1 MRKSFA
7 SLLTAQKEPRPL
19 YKGRGLIPVL
29 PPFFPQGSHNCGS
42 CSTASGAIR
51 ATAENKNCAPGCR
64 SVSALRYCPAITVS
78 FRYGLQE
85 PSGPRRVFRSAIKLQ
100 DVFAISFPR
109 ASHQP
114 AAFCAFPLRLLVP
127 FHTFA
132 ICFSIR
138 YVCIIDNSFCRV
150 NNYLYFTSNR
160 KV

>member
-85 PSGPRRVFRSAIKLQ
+85 PSGPSTR
-100 DVFAISFPR
+100 
-109 ASHQP
+109 
-114 AAFCAFPLRLLVP
+114 VP
-127 FHTFA
+127 FCHKAPGCIRNKLSARLSSTG
-132 ICFSIR
+132 CFLCVPLTATCSLPHL
-138 YVCIIDNSFCRV
+138 C
-150 NNYLYFTSNR
+150 YLFFY
-160 KV
+160 